1 MTTATSKKTK
11 TTDTGA
17 AAASAAPAPPARRL
31 LTADLAA
38 QAREERDRL
47 HDFELKHTGAGI
59 FARVRHV
66 DLSDTA
72 TLTMLPEQ
80 LLRVILGAVNDV
92 ETREGKPTAIDE
104 AGKVDI
110 ERAIKAAKAETAAT
124 DAMCVAG
131 FVEPRLVLTQEE
143 KDRER
148 DADVVLV
155 ADIHPADRRRYVE
168 WTQGRLAEASEKV
181 VTFPDRSNAGLDAG
195 GPRGV
200 DGDATVDAAGTR
212 RDGTA

>member
-1 MTTATSKKTK
+1 MAATKTKQGTAT
-11 TTDTGA
+11 DLGA
-17 AAASAAPAPPARRL
+17 AAASAAPAPPERRL

-38 QAREERDRL
+38 QARRERDRL
-47 HDFELKHTGAGI
+47 HDFELTHTGPGI

-72 TLTMLPEQ
+72 TLTMLPER

-92 ETREGKPTAIDE
+92 ETREGRPATMTAD
-104 AGKVDI
+104 GKVDI
-110 ERAIKAAKAETAAT
+110 DRAITAAKAETAAT

-143 KDRER
+143 KDRDR
-148 DADVVLV
+148 DADVVLI

-181 VTFPDRSNAGLDAG
+181 VTFPDRSDAGLDAG
-195 GPRGV
+195 RPRGV
-200 DGDATVDAAGTR
+200 DGDAPVGAADAR
-212 RDGTA
+212 RDGAA

>member
-1 MTTATSKKTK
+1 MTTTTSKRTK

-17 AAASAAPAPPARRL
+17 AAASAAPVPPARRL

-47 HDFELKHTGAGI
+47 HDFELTHTGPGI

-72 TLTMLPEQ
+72 TLTMLPER

-110 ERAIKAAKAETAAT
+110 ERAIRAAKAETAAT

-131 FVEPRLVLTQEE
+131 FVDPRLVLTQME
-143 KDRER
+143 KDND
-148 DADVVLV
+148 DAVLV

-181 VTFPDRSNAGLDAG
+181 VTFPDRPDAG
-195 GPRGV
+195 MDASGPRGV
-200 DGDATVDAAGTR
+200 DGDAAVVAADAR
-212 RDGTA
+212 RDGAA